1 MKLTKIETGLFKLD
15 GGAMF
20 GVVPKVLW
28 NRIYPADENNQC
40 TWSMRCLLVD
50 DGNHKI
56 LIDSGVGDKQN
67 EKFMRNFGLFG
78 DDTLL
83 GSLEKAGYKPEDIT
97 HVVHTHL
104 HFDHCGGTIKYDE
117 NGNLVPTFPNA
128 EIIVSKR
135 QWETATN
142 PNPRERASF
151 LKENILPMQESGKLR
166 LVDEEG
172 ELFPGF
178 FIEFYDGHTLGQL
191 IPRINVNGHWLVY
204 CGDLFPSSAH
214 VYEPYIM
221 AYDMCAR
228 TTLADKERF
237 FKNAIENNY
246 TLFFEHD
253 YYNECATIYKTEK
266 GHKIKETFTLEDFLR
281 KIEQ

>member
-1 MKLTKIETGLFKLD
+1 MKLFKIETGLFKLD

-28 NRIYPADENNQC
+28 NKVYPADENNQC
-40 TWSMRCLLVD
+40 TWSMRSLLID
-50 DGNHKI
+50 TGDRRI
-56 LIDSGVGDKQN
+56 LIDSGVGEKQD
-67 EKFMRNFGLFG
+67 EKFRRNFGLITEN
-78 DDTLL
+78 TLIAEI
-83 GSLEKAGYKPEDIT
+83 EKAGYSVEDIT
-97 HVVHTHL
+97 DVVHTHL

-128 EIIVSKR
+128 NIWVGKD

-151 LKENILPMQESGKLR
+151 LKENILPMQESGKLK
-166 LVDEEG
+166 LIESEG
-172 ELFPGF
+172 ELFPN
-178 FIEFYDGHTLGQL
+178 FYVKIFNGHTLGQVV
-191 IPRINVNGHWLVY
+191 PHINYNGRTLVY

-214 VYEPYIM
+214 VYEPWIM

-228 TTLADKERF
+228 ETLADKERF
-237 FKNAIENNY
+237 FKDAVENNY

-253 YYNECATIYKTEK
+253 YYNECASIYKTEK
-266 GHKIKETFTLEDFLR
+266 GHKIKETFTLNDFINNS
-281 KIEQ
+281 K

>member
-1 MKLTKIETGLFKLD
+1 MKLFKIETGLFKLD

-28 NRIYPADENNQC
+28 NRVYPADENNQC
-40 TWSMRCLLVD
+40 TWSMRALLVD
-50 DGNHKI
+50 TGERRI
-56 LIDSGVGDKQN
+56 LIDTGVGDKQD
-67 EKFMRNFGLFG
+67 EKFRRNFGLFG
-78 DDTLL
+78 EITLV
-83 GSLEKAGYKPEDIT
+83 SEIEKAGYSVDDIT
-97 HVVHTHL
+97 DVVHTHL

-117 NGNLVPTFPNA
+117 NGKLVPTFPNA
-128 EIIVSKR
+128 NIWVGKKH
-135 QWETATN
+135 WETATN

-151 LKENILPMQESGKLR
+151 LKENILPMQESGKLK
-166 LVDEEG
+166 LIEDEG

-178 FIEFYDGHTLGQL
+178 YVKIFNGHTLGQV
-191 IPRINVNGHWLVY
+191 IPHIDYNGRTIVY

-214 VYEPYIM
+214 VYEPWIM

-228 TTLADKERF
+228 ETLADKARF
-237 FKNAIENNY
+237 FKDAVENDY

-266 GHKIKETFTLEDFLR
+266 GHKIKETFTLNDFLS
-281 KIEQ
+281 K

>member
-28 NRIYPADENNQC
+28 NKIYPADENNQC
-40 TWSMRCLLVD
+40 TWTMRSLLVD
-50 DGNHKI
+50 DGNRKI
-56 LIDSGVGDKQN
+56 LIDSGVGNKQN

-78 DDTLL
+78 DDTLI

-172 ELFPGF
+172 ELFPNF

-204 CGDLFPSSAH
+204 GGDLFPSSAH

-237 FKNAIENNY
+237 FNNAIENNY

-266 GHKIKETFTLEDFLR
+266 GHKIKETFTLEDFLK
-281 KIEQ
+281 KIDQ

>member
-56 LIDSGVGDKQN
+56 LIDTGVGNKQN
-67 EKFMRNFGLFG
+67 EKFMRNFGLFS

-83 GSLEKAGYKPEDIT
+83 SSLEKAGYKPEDIT

-151 LKENILPMQESGKLR
+151 LKENLLPMQESGKLR

-253 YYNECATIYKTEK
+253 YYSECATIYKTEK

-281 KIEQ
+281 NIEQ